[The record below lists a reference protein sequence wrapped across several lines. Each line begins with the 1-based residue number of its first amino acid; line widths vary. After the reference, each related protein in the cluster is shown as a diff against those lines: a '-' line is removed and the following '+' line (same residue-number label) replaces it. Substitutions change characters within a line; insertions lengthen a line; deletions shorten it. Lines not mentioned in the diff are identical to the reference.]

1 MGGWP
6 CSHEAGT
13 EEGIAVIFRN
23 PAKEK
28 LRAGGHVVG
37 FNVFECLLP
46 PSPCSGN
53 LPIGPPGP
61 PFPPNGA
68 FRSRR

>member
-1 MGGWP
+1 M
-6 CSHEAGT
+6 T
-13 EEGIAVIFRN
+13 FRN

-28 LRAGGHVVG
+28 LRAGGPVVG
-37 FNVFECLLP
+37 FNVFECPLP

>member
-1 MGGWP
+1 M
-6 CSHEAGT
+6 
-13 EEGIAVIFRN
+13 IFRN

-28 LRAGGHVVG
+28 LRAGEPVVG

-61 PFPPNGA
+61 PVPAERGVQEPAVNPP
-68 FRSRR
+68 STTMP